1 MGTDGQSGRSA
12 HRGRSVDPEQLLG
25 VKKLLLGTAALVA
38 AVAVFVG
45 FSLPPRR
52 RTLAPIPD
60 GSIAGIIHIHT
71 NRSDGSSGPDEIAA
85 AAARAGLKFIVF
97 TDHGDATRV
106 PDPPTYRSGVLC
118 LDGVEISTNGGHY
131 VALDMR
137 VSPYPLAGEAR
148 DVVDDVRRLG
158 GFGIAA
164 HPDSPKPELRWKEW
178 TAQFDGI
185 ELLNPDTSWRVWA
198 EQARSGDPAAGDAR
212 WPARR
217 HLIGVLAA
225 YPFRSAETIARLAR
239 PIGGV
244 LNQWAAVAARRRVVT
259 IAGADAHAKIDLRDD
274 PENSRF
280 SLPLPGYETS
290 FRTLSI
296 HVAAERAL
304 TGNPQS
310 DAATIV
316 RAIRNGHLYV
326 AVDGIATPPSF
337 EFTATNDNGSVH
349 EGDEL
354 ASGTPVRLHVRSNAP
369 PEFSTTVWNGATV
382 VQADRREPEF
392 TLDVAADPAV
402 YWVEIRSH
410 GPGEPVTWLRS
421 NPIYVRGSEPPVR
434 TPSRPPPTTSRP
446 LVDATSA
453 TACRAEHD
461 PHSAAAFEMS
471 PVVAGEMRFR
481 FGLSGDSDGRQV
493 AALVCDTPEGI
504 ARHDRLAFTTRAD
517 RPMRVSVQL
526 RAGEGEGAG
535 ERWQRSVYVDTF
547 DQERT
552 VYFDE
557 VMPVGATH
565 TIKPPL
571 EMIRHILFVVDRT
584 NAKAGASG
592 RVWIKRVALQR

>member
-1 MGTDGQSGRSA
+1 
-12 HRGRSVDPEQLLG
+12 
-25 VKKLLLGTAALVA
+25 VKKLLRVTAALAA
-38 AVAVFVG
+38 AVAVFVA

-52 RTLAPIPD
+52 MTLAPIPD
-60 GSIAGIIHIHT
+60 GSIPGAIHIHT
-71 NRSDGSSGPDEIAA
+71 NRSDGSSGADEIAA

-164 HPDSPKPELRWKEW
+164 HPDSPKPELQWKEW

-198 EQARSGDPAAGDAR
+198 ELARKGDPAAGNAR

-217 HLIGVLAA
+217 HLIEVLAA

-239 PIGGV
+239 PIDGI

-259 IAGADAHAKIDLRDD
+259 IAGTDAHAKIDLRGD
-274 PENSRF
+274 PENGRY
-280 SLPLPGYETS
+280 SLPLPGYQAS

-310 DAATIV
+310 DAAAIV
-316 RAIRNGHLYV
+316 RAVRNGHLYV
-326 AVDGIATPPSF
+326 AVDGLATPPSF
-337 EFTATNDNGSVH
+337 EFTATNDNGTVH

-354 ASGTPVRLHVRSNAP
+354 AAGTPVRLRVRSNAP
-369 PEFSTTVWNGATV
+369 PEFTTTVWNGAAV
-382 VQADRREPEF
+382 VQTDRHEPEF

-402 YWVEIRSH
+402 YWVEIRSQ
-410 GPGEPVTWLRS
+410 GSGAPLTWLRS
-421 NPIYVRGSEPPVR
+421 NPIYVRGSEPPIR
-434 TPSRPPPTTSRP
+434 TPSRPPPLTSRP
-446 LVDATSA
+446 FVDAASA
-453 TACRAEHD
+453 TTCRAEHD

-481 FGLSGDSDGRQV
+481 FGLSGDSDGRQA
-493 AALVCDTPEGI
+493 AALVCDAPEGI
-504 ARHDRLAFTTRAD
+504 ALYDRLTFTTRAD
-517 RPMRVSVQL
+517 RPMRFSVQL
-526 RAGEGEGAG
+526 RADAGDAAG
-535 ERWQRSVYVDTF
+535 ERWQRSVYVDTY

-552 VYFDE
+552 VYFDD
-557 VMPVGATH
+557 VTPVGVTH
-565 TIKPPL
+565 TVRPPL
-571 EMIRHILFVVDRT
+571 DLVRHVLFVIDRT
-584 NAKAGASG
+584 NAKPGASG
-592 RVWIKRVALQR
+592 RVWIKRVALQK